1 MKFRNR
7 NLLKAGLSAAL
18 LSACILTAGSVHAA
32 SVQEVTAASEKA
44 LSGLTRGSFQANGE
58 LSAGFAAGEQQTV
71 AGVSTGT
78 ELQAAYSLDPLMLEL
93 SGKGKA
99 GVLGAR
105 FDADLHLY
113 LSENEDGSGGVYL
126 CFSLPDP
133 AAGLTGMLSPESD
146 TEAEQAPEAMTEGEG
161 FAEAKKNW
169 TYAQI
174 PAEQM
179 EAVRTAI
186 GQMQSGEETL
196 LPAVSN
202 LLEGV
207 SSLSDEMVA
216 IDGKTCYEI
225 SVFPGAAQLEEIAAM
240 VQEKLFPNQALNNFQ
255 KKLIMDICSILKISC
270 VIDIDSSSCQPVRL
284 SLDAAGTDFSSLAE
298 YLAKILTGG
307 RLRPDPGTGEDSG
320 SSTFFQLAKGISAFK
335 LEVLFD
341 YGEDVSIAV
350 PEEAL
355 AAREA
360 YLENTAQS
368 GPPVMSAGFGIGPEG

>member
-1 MKFRNR
+1 MCIIEYVKTVRGVATGLYQAEIFLECDRKF
-7 NLLKAGLSAAL
+7 AG
-18 LSACILTAGSVHAA
+18 G
-32 SVQEVTAASEKA
+32 
-44 LSGLTRGSFQANGE
+44 GP
-58 LSAGFAAGEQQTV
+58 V
-71 AGVSTGT
+71 A
-78 ELQAAYSLDPLMLEL
+78 
-93 SGKGKA
+93 
-99 GVLGAR
+99 
-105 FDADLHLY
+105 
-113 LSENEDGSGGVYL
+113 EDGSGGVYL

-146 TEAEQAPEAMTEGEG
+146 TEAEPVPEAMTEGEG

-169 TYAQI
+169 TYVQI

-255 KKLIMDICSILKISC
+255 KKLIMDICSILKLSC
-270 VIDIDSSSCQPVRL
+270 VIDIDSSSCLPVRL

-320 SSTFFQLAKGISAFK
+320 SSMFFQLAKGISAFK